1 MITQHMFM
9 LCAQLRT
16 GYKGSKFKTH
26 PCHPRSQQSIRET
39 AEQRGA
45 CHTVSEGGGGEMKGL
60 TYRLGQSSWRQVL
73 RGQGEVFQTV
83 MARDAVRDGEA
94 GE

>member
-16 GYKGSKFKTH
+16 GYKGSQLKTH
-26 PCHPRSQQSIRET
+26 PCHPQSQQSIRET

-45 CHTVSEGGGGEMKGL
+45 CHAVREEGGDE
-60 TYRLGQSSWRQVL
+60 RPHIQVGVVIL
-73 RGQGEVFQTV
+73 
-83 MARDAVRDGEA
+83 EA
-94 GE
+94 GARRAGRNFPHSDGKGMQ